1 MKWYTIHWC
10 QQKSR
15 TWHLYKQSG
24 KFLKVSTR
32 NKSPRLNSLVKPWE
46 WLAIHLGETLNQWRQ
61 TIMFQNCHITASDA
75 TNAHTMFAPNLL
87 GTRGEILRHNLDR
100 VVMDYVAVPKDFITL
115 HNFVSLVAAVMFVNG
130 APFLITM
137 IPGIKFVTVKH
148 IPTRTDKR
156 LSKSLRPRSA
166 KYQPK

>member
-1 MKWYTIHWC
+1 
-10 QQKSR
+10 
-15 TWHLYKQSG
+15 
-24 KFLKVSTR
+24 
-32 NKSPRLNSLVKPWE
+32 
-46 WLAIHLGETLNQWRQ
+46 
-61 TIMFQNCHITASDA
+61 MFQNCHITASDA

-137 IPGIKFVTVKH
+137 IPGIKFVTFKH

-166 KYQPK
+166 KYQPR